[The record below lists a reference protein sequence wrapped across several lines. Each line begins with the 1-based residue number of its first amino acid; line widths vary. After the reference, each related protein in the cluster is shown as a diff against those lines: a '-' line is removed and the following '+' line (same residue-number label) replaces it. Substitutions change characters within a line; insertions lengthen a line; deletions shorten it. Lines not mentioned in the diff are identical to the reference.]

1 MLAQRFAHCI
11 LVLLL
16 CRSFVSAQAPPANA
30 NFTHGQVGEDIAEF
44 VTAYAAEGF
53 SGVVFAAKG
62 GEVIAAVGVGYADLH
77 RTTPITPDVLF
88 EIASVTKSFTA
99 AAVLELQQR
108 SLLKISDSIAAHLPG
123 IPDNCKA
130 ITIEHVLRHT
140 SGIPGTNSA
149 GAGDDIDAV
158 LPLFLRGGPRHEPG
172 THWEYWNQGY
182 SILSEIIAR
191 TVQRPYVDA
200 CRASLFEPA
209 GMRMTCFTGDAA
221 PLGAVVAI
229 GRGPTGPPR
238 SALDHPYGAYGF
250 QYRGM
255 GGMVTNAWDLWRWD
269 RALAKDTVLTPASR
283 DAMFTPG
290 LNNYALGWFVT
301 TTPTGRAVQHHGGG
315 VRGFSCTVRRYP
327 DDDAFMAVLSNRN
340 DAPLHQVATGVEQMM
355 FDEPVT
361 IPPPL
366 RSLDAATVE
375 AIAGVYRDERGNTL
389 IIELDGDVTRARVQ
403 WAAGGGRV
411 THGLIGLD
419 ADAKPTFTDRR
430 DRLAFTIERDDAA
443 RSHAVSIGPQRY
455 TREP

>member
-1 MLAQRFAHCI
+1 MHSRRIIPGILTVLLCSFVALAQ
-11 LVLLL
+11 
-16 CRSFVSAQAPPANA
+16 SPPENT
-30 NFTHGQVGEDIAEF
+30 NYTHGQTGERIAEF
-44 VTAYAAEGF
+44 AAAYAAEGF
-53 SGVVFAAKG
+53 CGVVFAARG
-62 GEVIAAVGVGYADLH
+62 GEVIAAVGVGHADLH
-77 RTTPITPDVLF
+77 RESPITPDVLF

-99 AAVLELQQR
+99 AAVLKLQEQGK
-108 SLLKISDSIAAHLPG
+108 LKLNDSIATHLPN
-123 IPDNCKA
+123 IPDNCTA
-130 ITIEHVLRHT
+130 ITIEHLLRHT

-149 GAGDDIDAV
+149 GAGDDIEAV

-191 TVQRPYVDA
+191 AAQRSYTDQ
-200 CRASLFEPA
+200 CRVSLFEPA
-209 GMRMTCFTGDAA
+209 GMRMSCFTGDAA
-221 PLGAVVAI
+221 PAGAVVAI

-255 GGMVTNAWDLWRWD
+255 GGMVTNVWDLWRWD
-269 RALAKDTVLTPASR
+269 RSLANDTVLTPASR

-301 TTPTGRAVQHHGGG
+301 TTPTGRAVHHHGGG
-315 VRGFSCTVRRYP
+315 VRGFICTVRRYP
-327 DDDAFMAVLSNRN
+327 DDDAFLAVLSNRN

-355 FDEPVT
+355 FDEPLT

-366 RSLDAATVE
+366 RSLDASTVE

-403 WAAGGGRV
+403 WAAAGGRV

-419 ADAKPTFTDRR
+419 ADAKPTFTDRH
-430 DRLAFTIERDDAA
+430 DRVAFTIEDDDAA
-443 RSHAVSIGPQRY
+443 RAHAVSIGTQRY